1 MREMKIAIYLY
12 MPYCKCVFNI
22 TEHQKLANP
31 THAEPSTDD
40 TNPETSQI
48 LKQLRLLPS
57 TSHISKTSIEQVD
70 NMRPAPAPE
79 PETPEKETEEKK
91 EENGNIDDSAF
102 LPSERPVQKNKKKC
116 WVCKTKLEL
125 AQRELG
131 GCKCGE
137 CVLSVCVCVCTYVR
151 MFVLVFSPS
160 KNVRHVGWA

>member
-1 MREMKIAIYLY
+1 MVGQCVYSHARHPHSTHTRICIHI
-12 MPYCKCVFNI
+12 PYCKCVLDI
-22 TEHQKLANP
+22 TEHQKSANP
-31 THAEPSTDD
+31 THAETGTDN

-131 GCKCGE
+131 GCKCGK
-137 CVLSVCVCVCTYVR
+137 CVLCVCVYVR
-151 MFVLVFSPS
+151 IYVCLF
-160 KNVRHVGWA
+160 